1 MLSYTDA
8 AWIWNASMQFIS
20 SEAITLKIEI
30 AWWSRA
36 IHCDMQPPQKIPAD
50 YDYARTRTPTAAH
63 SSWVHIYPPWMQIPQ
78 RATSLCSC
86 LNTIYI
92 LSVFFKHSPSTP
104 ISLIVSHHIVVNT
117 VRRKITSNHS
127 DLSLIRASSNGCGGG
142 EDAGGGES
150 GSRGWACSLN
160 AWALHTCSITSS
172 VLLRFTNPTDGR
184 APLAMRH
191 VRLCILQRRTNRAG
205 SSATPVYRGAC
216 VLSKLCFAGA
226 QNSAEI
232 GLLELFHSLQID
244 VECPALR
251 GTESRFLAQS
261 WQHNFLQCHSLH

>member
-8 AWIWNASMQFIS
+8 AWIWNASMLFIS
-20 SEAITLKIEI
+20 SEAITLKIQI

-50 YDYARTRTPTAAH
+50 YDYARTPTAAY

-92 LSVFFKHSPSTP
+92 LSVFFKHSPLNPHFPHSVTSYRGQHGETQNDLQSFWP
-104 ISLIVSHHIVVNT
+104 FFDSGLIQS
-117 VRRKITSNHS
+117 RRRWGRS
-127 DLSLIRASSNGCGGG
+127 RWGGKH
-142 EDAGGGES
+142 

-160 AWALHTCSITSS
+160 AWTLHICSITSS

-184 APLAMRH
+184 APLATRH
-191 VRLCILQRRTNRAG
+191 VRLCVLQRRTNRAG
-205 SSATPVYRGAC
+205 SSATPVYRGAR

-226 QNSAEI
+226 RNSAEI
-232 GLLELFHSLQID
+232 GLPELFHSLQID

-251 GTESRFLAQS
+251 RHRIPLRSTKLAA
-261 WQHNFLQCHSLH
+261 